1 MDAEPQMEMAA
12 SPSLWEQAMLT
23 VHLSFQELQQEVPE
37 QLSRRCLEKRYSEE
51 LKAESKFPPLLLLK
65 AVQSFCSFQ
74 ADWSSTEKSSNKFPL
89 NGFFP
94 QTVYCWGS

>member
-37 QLSRRCLEKRYSEE
+37 QLSRRCLEKRYLE
-51 LKAESKFPPLLLLK
+51 
-65 AVQSFCSFQ
+65 
-74 ADWSSTEKSSNKFPL
+74 N
-89 NGFFP
+89 
-94 QTVYCWGS
+94 

>member
-51 LKAESKFPPLLLLK
+51 LKAEVFEPYLYKNESKFPPLLLLK
-65 AVQSFCSFQ
+65 AVQSCCSFQ
-74 ADWSSTEKSSNKFPL
+74 AD
-89 NGFFP
+89 
-94 QTVYCWGS
+94 